1 MDGGRD
7 RESDNVI
14 PHGSPHVPHDCFE
27 TRDRTIKIL
36 RWSFLLSGSSRTKL
50 PQCLQW
56 LSSSLASVSQAGGWW
71 NLFRGDC
78 GTCYRR
84 SSLWGWRL
92 HPPLCGDGQ
101 PALPLL
107 HLHLLRPP
115 RHPWGAH
122 LGGRRVSQDESQ
134 AGVVAGVDVDEQECS
149 EAEYPECYY
158 EAGNPDRSVQ
168 SRIGCL
174 QV

>member
-107 HLHLLRPP
+107 HLHLLRS
-115 RHPWGAH
+115 PWYSRASC
-122 LGGRRVSQDESQ
+122 LGSRRVSQKFTRFLVILLKWNILLQKCREAQ
-134 AGVVAGVDVDEQECS
+134 HQECINQ
-149 EAEYPECYY
+149 AWDT
-158 EAGNPDRSVQ
+158 DRPF
-168 SRIGCL
+168 
-174 QV
+174 

>member
-7 RESDNVI
+7 GEADNVI

-122 LGGRRVSQDESQ
+122 LGGRRVSQNSRWVSGRSCCRSWCWWTGVQWSRVSGMLLRSRESWSL
-134 AGVVAGVDVDEQECS
+134 CS
-149 EAEYPECYY
+149 K
-158 EAGNPDRSVQ
+158 
-168 SRIGCL
+168 
-174 QV
+174 